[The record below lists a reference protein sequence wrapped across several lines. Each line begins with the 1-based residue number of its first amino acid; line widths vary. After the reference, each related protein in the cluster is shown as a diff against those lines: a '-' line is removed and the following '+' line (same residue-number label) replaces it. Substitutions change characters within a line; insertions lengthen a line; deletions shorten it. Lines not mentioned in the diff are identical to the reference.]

1 MDDVKWAIAREIP
14 HLRRYARALLR
25 DADAADDLV
34 QDCLERALKKRRL
47 WRHKGSLR
55 SWLFRIVYTQ
65 FLNGRAKRVK
75 AQRTASLDELDQSV
89 AQSMAIPAAQ
99 IDHAEIVEVMDA
111 LFTIDQDQR
120 AALLLVAVEGMAYD
134 EAADALDIPIGT
146 LRSRLWRGR
155 EALKAARPDRP
166 GRSRPSLRRVK

>member
-47 WRHKGSLR
+47 WRRKGSLR

-65 FLNGRAKRVK
+65 FLNGRARRQK
-75 AQRTASLDELDQSV
+75 AALTTSLDDLVQPV
-89 AQSMAIPAAQ
+89 AIPAAQ
-99 IDHAEIVEVMDA
+99 VDHVEVVEVMEA
-111 LFTIDQDQR
+111 LVTIDEDQR

-155 EALKAARPDRP
+155 EALKAARPDRS
-166 GRSRPSLRRVK
+166 GSNRPSLRLVK

>member
-1 MDDVKWAIAREIP
+1 LVDDVKWAIAREIP

-25 DADAADDLV
+25 DVDAADDLV
-34 QDCLERALKKRRL
+34 QDCLERALKKRQL
-47 WRHKGSLR
+47 WRRKGSLR

-65 FLNGRAKRVK
+65 FLNGRAKRKK
-75 AQRTASLDELDQSV
+75 AQETIGLDDLVQSV
-89 AQSMAIPAAQ
+89 AIPAAQ
-99 IDHAEIVEVMDA
+99 VDHVEVVEVMEA
-111 LFTIDQDQR
+111 LVTIDEDQR

-155 EALKAARPDRP
+155 EALKAARPDRS
-166 GRSRPSLRRVK
+166 GSSRPSLRRVK